1 MSKHCDICSMHFQDD
16 YALRGHLAG
25 KKHLKE
31 LERLQVVERSIV
43 LSPLPKFISTH
54 RLINFF
60 QQYGT
65 IKRHQFGP
73 NYLIVEFC
81 DKNPVEILLNK
92 PIWINNIKLNI
103 EKKKAHSNLKRS
115 KSKKQNSPT
124 ENTDSISYDNI
135 KHIFEEETTF
145 DNQLIIFLNAIQ
157 LSDAEIETRYESV
170 CTHLDK
176 IFKMVFPKCKT
187 YRFGSTQT
195 GLGFKEC
202 DLDIYMDIG
211 KPINENKS
219 TSDSWTMHKIFKEVK
234 RIMYRLNCVFSNII
248 SIPKAKTPIIKFYY
262 VRTNVS
268 CDISFKNSLGIYKS
282 HLIKYCISLDSRL
295 RPLMMI
301 IKYWARHF
309 KTSSGQK
316 ISNYALVLL
325 IIFYLQQPS
334 VNIIPPLMILQNT
347 CQPRIINGWQ
357 VNFDENGV
365 LPSIINKNSIPELLH
380 GFFFFYATF
389 EFKSQVIC
397 PIDGMVHTESE
408 FKDIENLPSCMDR
421 YKACIKEDENLKL
434 NVNKPMC
441 VQDPI
446 ELNHNVTASTQF
458 STLDSVVRYCAIG
471 AEICAM
477 CSKNNYRDLMKTLLT
492 TALPKGK
499 FNVTVSANQFQY
511 GSNSMETCIDI
522 TEKTKFLK
530 RDWHS
535 IVFNI
540 VKDTFEKVFKVQ
552 VEVLPSETGAK
563 QQKIEILSDVHIEK
577 QQNIILRCTGSHCV
591 WRNRRS
597 NSIVLDSSL
606 SCLQKEALMSQQ
618 AIENCNKE
626 GGINKINLDFI
637 CIFKKKDPLKVIL
650 TVSNKNCDDHVFQ
663 EFACFARDK
672 LIEIIKRTL
681 IHVQQFSKS

>member
-31 LERLQVVERSIV
+31 LEQLQVVERSIV

-65 IKRHQFGP
+65 IKKYQFGP

-103 EKKKAHSNLKRS
+103 EKKKAHSMM
-115 KSKKQNSPT
+115 Q
-124 ENTDSISYDNI
+124 
-135 KHIFEEETTF
+135 
-145 DNQLIIFLNAIQ
+145 
-157 LSDAEIETRYESV
+157 IETRYESV

-176 IFKMVFPKCKT
+176 IFKMVFPKCET

-211 KPINENKS
+211 EPINENKS

-234 RIMYRLNCVFSNII
+234 RIMYRLNCVFSDII

-408 FKDIENLPSCMDR
+408 FKDIENLPSYMDR
-421 YKACIKEDENLKL
+421 YKACVKEDENLKL

-552 VEVLPSETGAK
+552 VEVLP
-563 QQKIEILSDVHIEK
+563 
-577 QQNIILRCTGSHCV
+577 
-591 WRNRRS
+591 
-597 NSIVLDSSL
+597 
-606 SCLQKEALMSQQ
+606 
-618 AIENCNKE
+618 
-626 GGINKINLDFI
+626 
-637 CIFKKKDPLKVIL
+637 
-650 TVSNKNCDDHVFQ
+650 
-663 EFACFARDK
+663 
-672 LIEIIKRTL
+672 
-681 IHVQQFSKS
+681 